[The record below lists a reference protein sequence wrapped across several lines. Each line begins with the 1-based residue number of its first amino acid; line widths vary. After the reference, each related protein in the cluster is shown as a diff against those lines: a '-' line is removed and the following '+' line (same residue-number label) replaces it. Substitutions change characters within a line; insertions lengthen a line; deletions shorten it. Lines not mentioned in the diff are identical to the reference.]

1 MNDDATHHALHPA
14 NDPAN
19 DDAGDDATGAL
30 NAFTPGP
37 RPYVAGAPGGPLS
50 GVAFAAKDLFDVA
63 GFPTGAGNPDWA
75 RTHPVPTRH
84 ADAVAA
90 LLTAGATLTGKTHTD
105 ELAFSL
111 NGENAHYGTPVNPRA
126 PGRIPGGSSSGS
138 ASAVAGGAVDTALGT
153 DTGGSVRVPASYCGL
168 FGIRSTH
175 GAVPVGGLVPL
186 APRFDVVGWFAR
198 DAALL
203 ARVGRALLPTAEH
216 APITRLLRLEDA
228 FALAG
233 PEVTQALAPAVA
245 ALEQRLPITTATL
258 APEPGGL
265 PAWFGHFRTLQ
276 GRDAWRT
283 HGEWVTA
290 VEPAFGPGIRDRFSW
305 AAGLTEEAGE
315 AAEAGRLAVL
325 RVLDA
330 ALPPGTA
337 LLLPTAPG
345 IAPRLATPPAEL
357 EAFRMRAMTL
367 TCIAGLGGLPQISM
381 PVGLLDGCPV
391 GLSVI
396 GPRGADL
403 ALLDAVAAWG
413 LSVA

>member
-1 MNDDATHHALHPA
+1 MTD
-14 NDPAN
+14 
-19 DDAGDDATGAL
+19 AL

-37 RPYVAGAPGGPLS
+37 QPRLEGSPGGPLS
-50 GVAFAAKDLFDVA
+50 GIAFAAKDLFDVA

-75 RTHPVPTRH
+75 RTHPVPARH

-90 LLTAGATLTGKTHTD
+90 LLAAGATLAGKTHTD

-153 DTGGSVRVPASYCGL
+153 DTGGSVRVPSSYCGI
-168 FGIRSTH
+168 FGIRTTH

-198 DAALL
+198 DAGLL
-203 ARVGRALLPTAEH
+203 ARVGRALLPAGSA
-216 APITRLLRLEDA
+216 APVTRLLRLEDA
-228 FALAG
+228 FELAG
-233 PEVTQALAPAVA
+233 EAVTAALAPAVA
-245 ALEQRLPITTATL
+245 RLAGRLPVDSARL
-258 APEPGGL
+258 APGPEGL
-265 PAWFGHFRTLQ
+265 SGWFGHFRVLQ

-290 VEPAFGPGIRDRFSW
+290 VEPSFGPGIRDRFGW
-305 AAGLTEEAGE
+305 AAGLTEEMGE
-315 AAEAGRLAVL
+315 AAEAGRAAALA
-325 RVLDA
+325 VLDA

-345 IAPRLATPPAEL
+345 IAPRLATPAAEL
-357 EAFRMRAMTL
+357 DAFRMRAMTL
-367 TCIAGLGGLPQISM
+367 TCIAGLGGLPQVSM
-381 PVGLLDGCPV
+381 PAGTLDGCPV

-396 GPRGADL
+396 GARGTDL
-403 ALLDAVAAWG
+403 ALMDAVADWA
-413 LSVA
+413 LPVA

>member
-1 MNDDATHHALHPA
+1 MTD
-14 NDPAN
+14 
-19 DDAGDDATGAL
+19 AL

-37 RPYVAGAPGGPLS
+37 QPRIEGSPDGPLS
-50 GVAFAAKDLFDVA
+50 GITFAAKDLFVVA

-75 RTHPVPTRH
+75 RTHPVPARH

-90 LLTAGATLTGKTHTD
+90 LLAAGATLAGKTHTD

-153 DTGGSVRVPASYCGL
+153 DTGGSVRVPSSYCGL
-168 FGIRSTH
+168 FGIRTTH

-198 DAALL
+198 EAGLL
-203 ARVGRALLPTAEH
+203 ARLGRALLPPAEA
-216 APITRLLRLEDA
+216 APIVRLLRVEDA

-233 PEVTQALAPAVA
+233 EAVTQALAPAVA
-245 ALEQRLPITTATL
+245 QLAGRLPIGSTRL
-258 APEPGGL
+258 APEPDGL
-265 PAWFGHFRTLQ
+265 CGWFGHFRTLQ
-276 GRDAWRT
+276 GRDAWLT
-283 HGEWVTA
+283 HGAWVTA
-290 VEPAFGPGIRDRFSW
+290 EEPSFGPGIRDRFAW
-305 AAGLTEEAGE
+305 AAGLTEEMGQ
-315 AAEAGRLAVL
+315 AAEAGRQ
-325 RVLDA
+325 A
-330 ALPPGTA
+330 ALEVLETVLTPGTA

-345 IAPRLATPPAEL
+345 IAPRLATPAAEL
-357 EAFRMRAMTL
+357 DAFRMRAMTL
-367 TCIAGLGGLPQISM
+367 TCIAGLGGLPQVSM

-403 ALLDAVAAWG
+403 ALMDAVADWA
-413 LSVA
+413 LPVA

>member
-1 MNDDATHHALHPA
+1 MTD
-14 NDPAN
+14 
-19 DDAGDDATGAL
+19 AL

-37 RPYVAGAPGGPLS
+37 QPHIEGAPNGPLS
-50 GVAFAAKDLFDVA
+50 GITFAAKDLFDVA
-63 GFPTGAGNPDWA
+63 GFVTGAGNPDWA
-75 RTHPVPTRH
+75 RSHSVPARH

-90 LLTAGATLTGKTHTD
+90 LLAAGATLTGKTHTD

-168 FGIRSTH
+168 FGIRTTH

-198 DAALL
+198 EAGLL
-203 ARVGRALLPTAEH
+203 ARVGRALLPAAETV
-216 APITRLLRLEDA
+216 PITRLVRLEDA
-228 FALAG
+228 FELAG
-233 PEVTQALAPAVA
+233 AEVGQALSPAVARLAALLPTASARLAPA
-245 ALEQRLPITTATL
+245 
-258 APEPGGL
+258 PEGL

-290 VEPAFGPGIRDRFSW
+290 LEPAFGPGIRDRFAW
-305 AAGLTEEAGE
+305 AASLTEEAGE
-315 AAEAGRLAVL
+315 VAEAGRREAL

-345 IAPRLATPPAEL
+345 IAPRLATPPADL
-357 EAFRMRAMTL
+357 EAFRTRAMTL

-381 PVGLLDGCPV
+381 PVGTLDGCPV

-396 GPRGADL
+396 GPRGTDL
-403 ALLDAVAAWG
+403 ALLDAVAEWR
-413 LSVA
+413 LPVA